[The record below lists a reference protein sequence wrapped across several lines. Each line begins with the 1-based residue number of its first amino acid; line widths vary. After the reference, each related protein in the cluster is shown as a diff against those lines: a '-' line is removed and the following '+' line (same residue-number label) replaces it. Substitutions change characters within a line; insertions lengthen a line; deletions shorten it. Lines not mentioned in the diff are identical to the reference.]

1 MYIQYTMD
9 QLCLPM
15 DLEEDIPTNHLVRV
29 VHTAVNRLDD
39 SIFDAA
45 YPGGGRDSYHPKML
59 TKVIIYAYTQRIYS
73 SRQIAKAVRET
84 IPFMWLAGRQRPDF
98 RTINR
103 FRSERM
109 KDILETVFTAVLQFL
124 ANEKYISLEHYFVDG
139 TKIEANANRY
149 TFVWGKAVSKH
160 TAKLQENVHSL
171 FATIEAAEHQEERE
185 RQGKDLAELG
195 EFSEM
200 SSEKL
205 EHLTQALES
214 QLLDKPK
221 NKPLKQAVQKLRKDL
236 LPRLLKYEQYQALL
250 GDRNSFCKTDP
261 DATFMRMKEDH
272 MRNGQLKPGYNVQI
286 GTENQ
291 FILAYSIHQRPA
303 DTRCLQPHIE
313 KARELMGRLPQ
324 TVIAD
329 AGYGSEENYAYL
341 EKEEIQAVVKYG
353 SYHKEKSKAWKE
365 DIGKIENWTYEE
377 AEDTWTCP
385 AGQALHFRRESK
397 ETLTSGYEIRKRHY
411 RSNSCEGCPLKE
423 RCTKAAGNREVVVS
437 LERLRYQNQA
447 RERLRSE
454 EGYALAVRR
463 MTEPESVFG
472 QLKNNRGFRRFLLRG
487 MEKVT
492 LEVGWL
498 SLAHNVLKQAAV
510 DQKT

>member
-1 MYIQYTMD
+1 D

-15 DLEEDIPTNHLVRV
+15 DLEEDIPPNHLVRV
-29 VHTAVNRLDD
+29 VNAAVNRLDD
-39 SIFDAA
+39 TIFDAA
-45 YPGGGRDSYHPKML
+45 YPGGGRNSYHPKML

-73 SRQIAKAVRET
+73 SRQIAKALREN

-98 RTINR
+98 RTLNR
-103 FRSERM
+103 FRSQRM
-109 KDILETVFTAVLQFL
+109 KDVLETVFTAVLQFL
-124 ANEKYISLEHYFVDG
+124 AEEEYVSLEHYFVDG

-149 TFVWGKAVSKH
+149 TFVWGKAVTKH
-160 TAKLQENVHSL
+160 KAKLQENVHVL
-171 FATIEAAEHQEERE
+171 FASIEAAEHQEECE
-185 RQGKDLAELG
+185 HQGKDLVELG
-195 EFSEM
+195 ESLEM

-205 EHLTQALES
+205 EHMTQALES

-221 NKPLKQAVQKLRKDL
+221 DKTLKKAVRKLRKDL
-236 LPRLLKYEQYQALL
+236 LPRLLKYEQYKTLL
-250 GDRNSFCKTDP
+250 GDRNSFSKTDP

-272 MRNGQLKPGYNVQI
+272 MRNGQLKPGYNVQV

-291 FILAYSIHQRPA
+291 FILAYSVHQRPT
-303 DTRCLQPHIE
+303 DTRCLQPHME
-313 KARELMGRLPQ
+313 KAQKLLGGFPQ

-341 EKEEIQAVVKYG
+341 EKEKIQAVVKYG
-353 SYHKEKSKAWKE
+353 SYHKEKSKAWKA
-365 DIGKIENWTYEE
+365 DIGKIENWTYNE
-377 AEDTWTCP
+377 AEDTWTCK
-385 AGQALHFRRESK
+385 AGQTLHFRRERK
-397 ETLTSGYEIRKRHY
+397 ETLKSGYEIRKRHY
-411 RSNSCEGCPLKE
+411 RSNSCDGCLLKD
-423 RCTKAAGNREVVVS
+423 RCTKAEGNREVVVS
-437 LERLRYQNQA
+437 VERLRYQNQA
-447 RERLRSE
+447 REILRSE
-454 EGYALAVRR
+454 EGYTLAVRR

-510 DQKT
+510 DQKRKAAILQ

>member
-1 MYIQYTMD
+1 
-9 QLCLPM
+9 M
-15 DLEEDIPTNHLVRV
+15 DLEEDIPENHLVRV
-29 VHTAVNRLDD
+29 VNAAVNRLDD

-59 TKVIIYAYTQRIYS
+59 TKIIIYTYTQRIYS
-73 SRQIAKAVRET
+73 SRQIAKSVREN
-84 IPFMWLAGRQRPDF
+84 IPFMWLAGRQRPNF
-98 RTINR
+98 RTLNR
-103 FRSERM
+103 FRSQRMSNVLER
-109 KDILETVFTAVLQFL
+109 VFTAVLQFL
-124 ANEKYISLEHYFVDG
+124 ADEKYVSLEYYFVDG

-160 TAKLQENVHSL
+160 KAKLQEKVHTL
-171 FATIEAAEHQEERE
+171 FADIEAAEKQEEQEHRG
-185 RQGKDLAELG
+185 QDLSELG
-195 EFSEM
+195 ESTEM

-205 EHLTQALES
+205 EQMTQALEL
-214 QLLDKPK
+214 QLLEKPK
-221 NKPLKQAVQKLRKDL
+221 DKPLKKAVRKLRKDL
-236 LPRLLKYEQYQALL
+236 LPRLLKYEQYQRLL
-250 GDRNSFCKTDP
+250 GDRNSFSKTDP

-291 FILAYSIHQRPA
+291 FILAYSLHPRPT
-303 DTRCLQPHIE
+303 DTRCLQPHME
-313 KARELMGRLPQ
+313 KARQILRELPRTL
-324 TVIAD
+324 IAD

-365 DIGKIENWTYEE
+365 NVGKVENWTYSETK
-377 AEDTWTCP
+377 DTWTCP
-385 AGQALHFRRESK
+385 TGETLHFRKESK
-397 ETLTSGYEIRKRHY
+397 ETLKSGYEIHKRHY
-411 RSNSCEGCPLKE
+411 RSQSCEGCPLKE

-437 LERLRYQNQA
+437 LERLRYQKQA
-447 RERLRSE
+447 RDILRSE

-498 SLAHNVLKQAAV
+498 SLAHNMLKQATV
-510 DQKT
+510 DQKRKAAILQ